1 MDKLKPYAKQ
11 IIKNMFN
18 NLKIETKT
26 PNITD
31 DEVYTNIEELY
42 NFINNSDYA
51 ISTKRDYLLILSNV
65 FKNSIYTELTE
76 FLYKKSKLYD
86 NEHFSQEQCQ
96 KLDKNEL
103 KNYVDYNQ
111 LQDKLKKIFNTYE
124 LKPTLKNIQKVLML
138 ALYVLQPPLR
148 NDYNDLKIINN
159 DDEINDD
166 HNYLLRQGEK
176 YYIIINKDKVIKKN
190 GTSEIPILDATLKR
204 LLDLYINVYVP
215 NNIYL
220 FQTKNNKPYTKRQ
233 TQNLISGLFKDENK
247 ILTFHN
253 LRSAYITHFY
263 KNNLDIQ
270 SRNILADK
278 MRHSRQTA
286 ELVYC
291 KFL

>member
-31 DEVYTNIEELY
+31 DDVYINIEKLY
-42 NFINNSDYA
+42 DFINNSDYA
-51 ISTKRDYLLILSNV
+51 ISTKRDYLIILSNV
-65 FKNSIYTELTE
+65 FKNSIYTELRE
-76 FLYKKSKLYD
+76 FLYKKAKLYD
-86 NEHFSQEQCQ
+86 NKHFEQEQCQ
-96 KLDKNEL
+96 TLNTHEL
-103 KNYVDYNQ
+103 KNYVDYND
-111 LQDKLKKIFNTYE
+111 LQDKLKKLINAYT
-124 LKPTLKNIQKVLML
+124 LKPTLKNIQKALIL

-166 HNYLLRQGEK
+166 HNYLLRHGEK
-176 YYIIINKDKVIKKN
+176 YYIIINNDKVIKKHN
-190 GTSEIPILDATLKR
+190 TAEIPILDATLKR
-204 LLDLYINVYVP
+204 LLDLYINTYVP

-233 TQNLISGLFKDENK
+233 TQTLISGLFKDENK

>member
-31 DEVYTNIEELY
+31 DEVYENIEELY

-111 LQDKLKKIFNTYE
+111 LQDKLKKLINTYE
-124 LKPTLKNIQKVLML
+124 LKPTLKNIQRVLIL

-159 DDEINDD
+159 DDDINDD
-166 HNYLLRQGEK
+166 HNYLLRHGEK
-176 YYIIINKDKVIKKN
+176 YYIIINKDKVIKKHN
-190 GTSEIPILDATLKR
+190 TAEIPILDATLKKI
-204 LLDLYINVYVP
+204 LDLYIDTYVP
-215 NNIYL
+215 YNEYL

-233 TQNLISGLFKDENK
+233 TQNLIMKLFKDEK
-247 ILTFHN
+247 KTLTFHN

-270 SRNILADK
+270 SRNILAEK
-278 MRHSRQTA
+278 MRHTRQTA

>member
-31 DEVYTNIEELY
+31 EDVYINIEKLF

-51 ISTKRDYLLILSNV
+51 ISTKRDYLIVLSNV
-65 FKNSIYTELTE
+65 FKNSIYTELRE
-76 FLYKKSKLYD
+76 FLYKKAKLYD

-159 DDEINDD
+159 DDEISDD
-166 HNYLLRQGEK
+166 NNYLLRHGEK
-176 YYIIINKDKVIKKN
+176 YYIIINNDKVIKKHN
-190 GTSEIPILDATLKR
+190 TAEIPILNTTLKNI
-204 LLDLYINVYVP
+204 LDLYIDVYIP

-233 TQNLISGLFKDENK
+233 TQNLINGLFKDENK

>member
-31 DEVYTNIEELY
+31 DDVYINIEKLY
-42 NFINNSDYA
+42 DFINNSDYA
-51 ISTKRDYLLILSNV
+51 ISTKRDYLIILSNV
-65 FKNSIYTELTE
+65 FKNSIYTELRE
-76 FLYKKSKLYD
+76 FLYKKAKLYD
-86 NEHFSQEQCQ
+86 NKHFEQEQCQ
-96 KLDKNEL
+96 TLNTHEL
-103 KNYVDYNQ
+103 KNYVDYND
-111 LQDKLKKIFNTYE
+111 LQDKLKKLINAYT
-124 LKPTLKNIQKVLML
+124 LKPTLKNIQKALIL

-166 HNYLLRQGEK
+166 HNYLLRHGEK
-176 YYIIINKDKVIKKN
+176 YYIIINNDKVIKKHN
-190 GTSEIPILDATLKR
+190 TAEIPILDTTLKR
-204 LLDLYINVYVP
+204 LLDLYINTYVP

-233 TQNLISGLFKDENK
+233 TQTLISGLFKDENK

>member
-11 IIKNMFN
+11 IIKNIFN

-26 PNITD
+26 PIITD
-31 DEVYTNIEELY
+31 DDVYINIEKLY
-42 NFINNSDYA
+42 NFINDSDYA
-51 ISTKRDYLLILSNV
+51 ISTKRDYLIVLSNV
-65 FKNSIYTELTE
+65 FKNSIHTELRE
-76 FLYKKSKLYD
+76 FLYKKAKLYD
-86 NEHFSQEQCQ
+86 DKHFENEQCQ

-103 KNYVDYNQ
+103 KNYIDYNG
-111 LQDKLKKIFNTYE
+111 LQDKLKKLINTYE
-124 LKPTLKNIQKVLML
+124 LTPTLKNIQRVLIL
-138 ALYVLQPPLR
+138 ALYVLHPPLR

-159 DDEINDD
+159 DDDINDD
-166 HNYLLRQGEK
+166 YNYLLKHGEK
-176 YYIIINKDKVIKKN
+176 YYIIINKDKVIKKHN
-190 GTSEIPILDATLKR
+190 TAEIPILDETLRKI
-204 LLDLYINVYVP
+204 LDLYIDIYVP

-233 TQNLISGLFKDENK
+233 TQTLISGLFKDENK

-278 MRHSRQTA
+278 MRHTRQTA

>member
-31 DEVYTNIEELY
+31 DEVYENIEELY

-96 KLDKNEL
+96 QLDKNEL

-159 DDEINDD
+159 DDDINDD
-166 HNYLLRQGEK
+166 YNYLLKHGEK
-176 YYIIINKDKVIKKN
+176 YYIIINNDKVIKKN

-204 LLDLYINVYVP
+204 LLDLYINTYVP

-233 TQNLISGLFKDENK
+233 TQNIIRHLFKDENK

-263 KNNLDIQ
+263 KNNLDIR
-270 SRNILADK
+270 SRNILAEK
-278 MRHSRQTA
+278 MRHSRQMA

>member
-11 IIKNMFN
+11 IITNMFN

-31 DEVYTNIEELY
+31 DDVYINIEKLY
-42 NFINNSDYA
+42 NFINESDYA
-51 ISTKRDYLLILSNV
+51 ISTKRDYLIVLSNV
-65 FKNSIYTELTE
+65 FKNSIYTDLKE
-76 FLYKKSKLYD
+76 FLYKKAKLYD
-86 NEHFSQEQCQ
+86 DKHFENEQCQ
-96 KLDKNEL
+96 KLDKHEL
-103 KNYVDYNQ
+103 KNYVDYNE
-111 LQDKLKKIFNTYE
+111 LQDKLKKLINTYE
-124 LKPTLKNIQKVLML
+124 LKPTLKNIQRVLIL

-159 DDEINDD
+159 DDDINDD
-166 HNYLLRQGEK
+166 HNYLLRHGEK
-176 YYIIINKDKVIKKN
+176 YYIIINKDKVIKKHN
-190 GTSEIPILDATLKR
+190 TAEIPILDETLKKI
-204 LLDLYINVYVP
+204 LDLYIDTYVP
-215 NNIYL
+215 YNEYL

-233 TQNLISGLFKDENK
+233 TQNLIRGLFKDENK

-270 SRNILADK
+270 SRNILAEK
-278 MRHSRQTA
+278 MRHTRQTA

>member
-31 DEVYTNIEELY
+31 DDVYINIEKLY
-42 NFINNSDYA
+42 DFINNSDYA
-51 ISTKRDYLLILSNV
+51 ISTKRDYLIILSNV
-65 FKNSIYTELTE
+65 FKNSIYTELRE
-76 FLYKKSKLYD
+76 FLYKKAKLYD
-86 NEHFSQEQCQ
+86 NKHFEQEQCQ
-96 KLDKNEL
+96 TLNTHEL
-103 KNYVDYNQ
+103 KNYVDYND
-111 LQDKLKKIFNTYE
+111 LQDKLKKLINAYT
-124 LKPTLKNIQKVLML
+124 LKPTLKNIQKALIL

-166 HNYLLRQGEK
+166 HNYLLRHGEK
-176 YYIIINKDKVIKKN
+176 YYIIINNDKVIKKHN
-190 GTSEIPILDATLKR
+190 SAEILILDTTLKR
-204 LLDLYINVYVP
+204 LLDLYINTYVP

-233 TQNLISGLFKDENK
+233 TQTLISGLFKDENK

>member
-31 DEVYTNIEELY
+31 DDVYINIEKLY

-51 ISTKRDYLLILSNV
+51 ISTKRDYLIILSNV
-65 FKNSIYTELTE
+65 FKNSIYTELRE
-76 FLYKKSKLYD
+76 FLYKKAKVYD
-86 NEHFSQEQCQ
+86 NTHFEQEQCQ
-96 KLDKNEL
+96 TLNTHEL
-103 KNYVDYNQ
+103 KNYVEYND
-111 LQDKLKKIFNTYE
+111 LQDKLKKLINTYT
-124 LKPTLKNIQKVLML
+124 LKPTLKNIQKALIL

-166 HNYLLRQGEK
+166 NNYLLRHGEK
-176 YYIIINKDKVIKKN
+176 YYIIINNDKVIKKHN
-190 GTSEIPILDATLKR
+190 TAEIPILDATLKR
-204 LLDLYINVYVP
+204 LLDLYINTYVP

>member
-31 DEVYTNIEELY
+31 DDVYINIEKLY

-51 ISTKRDYLLILSNV
+51 ISTKRDYLIILSNV
-65 FKNSIYTELTE
+65 FKNSIYTELRE
-76 FLYKKSKLYD
+76 FLYKKAKVYD
-86 NEHFSQEQCQ
+86 NTHFEQEQCQ
-96 KLDKNEL
+96 TLNTHEL
-103 KNYVDYNQ
+103 KNYVEYND
-111 LQDKLKKIFNTYE
+111 LQDKLKKLINTYT
-124 LKPTLKNIQKVLML
+124 LKPTLKNIQKALIL

-166 HNYLLRQGEK
+166 NNYLLRHGEK
-176 YYIIINKDKVIKKN
+176 YYIIINNDKVIKKHN
-190 GTSEIPILDATLKR
+190 TAEIPILDATLKR
-204 LLDLYINVYVP
+204 LLDLYINTYVP

-233 TQNLISGLFKDENK
+233 TQTLISGLFKDENK

>member
-1 MDKLKPYAKQ
+1 MNKLKPYAKQ

-18 NLKIETKT
+18 NLNIETKT

-31 DEVYTNIEELY
+31 EEVYVNIEKLY

-51 ISTKRDYLLILSNV
+51 ISTKRDYLIVLSNV
-65 FKNSIYTELTE
+65 FKNSIYTELRE
-76 FLYKKSKLYD
+76 FLYKKAKLYD
-86 NEHFSQEQCQ
+86 NKHFEKEQCQ
-96 KLDKNEL
+96 TLDKNEL
-103 KNYVDYNQ
+103 KNYVDYNG
-111 LQDKLKKIFNTYE
+111 LQDKLKKLFNTYE
-124 LKPTLKNIQKVLML
+124 LKPTLKNIQKVLIL

-159 DDEINDD
+159 DDEISDD
-166 HNYLLRQGEK
+166 HNYLLRHGEK
-176 YYIIINKDKVIKKN
+176 YYIIINKDKVIKKHN
-190 GTSEIPILDATLKR
+190 SAEILILDATLKR
-204 LLDLYINVYVP
+204 LLDLYIDTYVP

-233 TQNLISGLFKDENK
+233 TQNMVHQLFKDENK